1 MLFTGLHLVFARIIL
16 HRCRIEECKMK
27 TNNKLANPD
36 IKPDIDPSSPLQF
49 VIGLMPGKIMDV
61 QINSPCLVR
70 LKLPLIGYEL
80 GKYLIL
86 KYPASFSTQEYAD
99 VLQEGNTVVV
109 RYILEGEKGEC
120 VAFSTTIRAITTIHE
135 KLIFLNYPKKVEN
148 RQLRSA
154 QRQQSHIPAKIE
166 MTADDGKVI
175 GGSVAGV
182 IKDISDKGC
191 QFSFKSA
198 GANKQARKA
207 NVLLS
212 IFYGTNAEAVQVK
225 AIVRNSRNEHGVIYV
240 GIQFE
245 EQRNKALE
253 ELLESV
259 QIENF

>member
-1 MLFTGLHLVFARIIL
+1 
-16 HRCRIEECKMK
+16 MK
-27 TNNKLANPD
+27 TNKKLAAPD
-36 IKPDIDPSSPLQF
+36 TNTDIDPSSPLQF
-49 VIGLMPGKIMDV
+49 VIGLMPGKIMDI

-80 GKYLIL
+80 GKYIIL
-86 KYPASFSTQEYAD
+86 KYPASFSIQEYAD

-109 RYILEGEKGEC
+109 RYILEGDKGEC

-135 KLIFLNYPKKVEN
+135 KLVFLNYPKTVEN

-154 QRQQSHIPAKIE
+154 QRQQIHIPAKIE
-166 MTADDGKVI
+166 MLSDDGKVI
-175 GGSVAGV
+175 GNAVAGV
-182 IKDISDKGC
+182 IRDISDKGC

-212 IFYGTNAEAVQVK
+212 ILYGANAQAVQVR
-225 AIVRNSRNEHGVIYV
+225 AMVRNSRNEHGVIYV

-245 EQRNKALE
+245 DKPNKDLN
-253 ELLESV
+253 ELLESIK
-259 QIENF
+259 IENF

>member
-1 MLFTGLHLVFARIIL
+1 
-16 HRCRIEECKMK
+16 MK
-27 TNNKLANPD
+27 TNKKIADPD
-36 IKPDIDPSSPLQF
+36 VDSSSPLQF
-49 VIGLMPGKIMDV
+49 VIGLMPGKIMDI

-80 GKYLIL
+80 GNYLIL
-86 KYPASFSTQEYAD
+86 KYPASFNVQEYSD

-109 RYILEGEKGEC
+109 RYIIEGIKGEC
-120 VAFSTTIRAITTIHE
+120 VAFSTTIRSISTIHE

-166 MTADDGKVI
+166 MISDEGQAI
-175 GGSVAGV
+175 GNAITGV

-198 GANKQARKA
+198 GVNTKAKKA
-207 NVLLS
+207 NVVLS
-212 IFYGTNAEAVQVK
+212 IFFGANAEAVQVR
-225 AIVRNSRNEHGVIYV
+225 AVVRNSRNEQGVIYV

-253 ELLESV
+253 ELLESIS
-259 QIENF
+259 IENY